1 MQLTR
6 AQVSEYR
13 STVTGL
19 SNYSTEC
26 VVLPSAAIPN
36 PTFKMAYANG
46 NKNIPGM
53 LMSGSR
59 PATTEEQFYSIEL
72 RHAFPHLP
80 TNAPNSAAATPA
92 AVRSIPN
99 PQTPAGAPPS
109 TITPSKVT
117 PGSAI
122 GASRLDRQALLKD
135 IAADKYYDPIGEV
148 VKIQSASFDRVD
160 IYLTDYTTNRLFYE
174 YLSPEDEA
182 KEAGL
187 GYDGDPMNYING
199 KKKAPWPGPCGKM
212 TLLVTLWLPHAD
224 WVRDNVHPGDY
235 VCMKNVIV
243 KYNEGSFS
251 RLEGKLHQD
260 RKYPFRVDVWKAKP
274 DEPRVKDLVLRKKE
288 YLARTKTA
296 NPGGKSES
304 KPSKKQKRKEQRVK
318 LLEEQQ
324 KKQKEPAESGIF
336 FASNTHSEFSARVTY
351 GLHDIRLHAS
361 PFLSTQPR
369 PLRGSAITLTQ
380 LLSVRC
386 QDLNRP
392 LVGISKIWENSHL
405 EYESPNGILQ
415 LPFINMK
422 YRARVRVVDFWPDK
436 LENFSQSLDSRAYN
450 NCPDEPDS
458 QDMMIDESPQPRGWE
473 WFFYIWV
480 MDATQPPGT
489 RDPLCLKLLV
499 AQDDAVFLLKENAT
513 E

>member
-1 MQLTR
+1 
-6 AQVSEYR
+6 
-13 STVTGL
+13 
-19 SNYSTEC
+19 
-26 VVLPSAAIPN
+26 
-36 PTFKMAYANG
+36 MAYANG

-80 TNAPNSAAATPA
+80 MNALNSAAATPA
-92 AVRSIPN
+92 AVQSIPN

-109 TITPSKVT
+109 MITPSKVT

-135 IAADKYYDPIGEV
+135 VAADKYYDPVGEV
-148 VKIQSASFDRVD
+148 VKIQSASFDKLD
-160 IYLTDYTTNRLFYE
+160 LYLTDYTTNRLFYE

-182 KEAGL
+182 KEAGS

-199 KKKAPWPGPCGKM
+199 KKKVPWPGPYGKM
-212 TLLVTLWLPHAD
+212 TLLITLWLPHAD
-224 WVRDNVHPGDY
+224 WARDNIHPGDH
-235 VCMKNVIV
+235 VCLKNVIV
-243 KYNEGSFS
+243 KYNEGGFS

-260 RKYPFRVDVWKAKP
+260 RKYPNRVDVWKVKP
-274 DEPRVKDLVLRKKE
+274 DEPRMKDLLMRKEE

-296 NPGGKSES
+296 NPRGKPES
-304 KPSKKQKRKEQRVK
+304 KSSKKQKRKEQRVK
-318 LLEEQQ
+318 MLEEQQ
-324 KKQKEPAESGIF
+324 KKKQKEAAESNVF
-336 FASNTHSEFSARVTY
+336 FAPNTH
-351 GLHDIRLHAS
+351 I
-361 PFLSTQPR
+361 
-369 PLRGSAITLTQ
+369 
-380 LLSVRC
+380 RC

-392 LVGISKIWENSHL
+392 LVSISQIWENPHL

-415 LPFINMK
+415 LPFINVK

-450 NCPDEPDS
+450 NCSDERDS
-458 QDMMIDESPQPRGWE
+458 QDMMTDESSQPRGWE

-489 RDPLCLKLLV
+489 KDPLCLKLLV
-499 AQDDAVFLLKENAT
+499 AQHEAVGLLKLDAT
-513 E
+513 DLRKDPRALAQLREKLFVLWGNLEELKTSGSEEMPTNTAFECCIKEYGVKVDDEYIRVHRFFGSTIM